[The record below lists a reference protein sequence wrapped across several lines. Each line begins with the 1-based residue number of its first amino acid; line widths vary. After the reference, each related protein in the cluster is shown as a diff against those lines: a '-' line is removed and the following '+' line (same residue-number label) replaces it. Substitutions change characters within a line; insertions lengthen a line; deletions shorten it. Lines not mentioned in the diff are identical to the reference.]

1 MAVTQNFVNCACIPT
16 GCQEHIYDLRHV
28 SFSYWPLS
36 QIEASLRLPCSSS
49 ISNTPFSSHF
59 STFRRNILLEHV
71 HHNCQRPVQS
81 VPAPV
86 VQIRSLFNS
95 VSHLFLFFFLNL
107 LFSFWNPLFSLD
119 FMPPSPF
126 LNPSVLGS
134 VTTCRQCLVRQVT
147 SRSSVTGWVMKKYTR
162 QVIEIKMI

>member
-1 MAVTQNFVNCACIPT
+1 MAVTQNFVNCACILT

-95 VSHLFLFFFLNL
+95 VSHLFLFFFKSFIFL
-107 LFSFWNPLFSLD
+107 LKPFIFIRFYAPVTLSKPVSLR
-119 FMPPSPF
+119 FCHYM
-126 LNPSVLGS
+126 
-134 VTTCRQCLVRQVT
+134 
-147 SRSSVTGWVMKKYTR
+147 
-162 QVIEIKMI
+162 